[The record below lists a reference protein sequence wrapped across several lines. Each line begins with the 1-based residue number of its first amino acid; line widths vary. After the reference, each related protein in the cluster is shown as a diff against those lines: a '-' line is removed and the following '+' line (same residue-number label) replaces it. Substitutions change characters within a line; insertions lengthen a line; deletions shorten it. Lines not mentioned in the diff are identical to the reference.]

1 MAYPQMICDKDI
13 DNFFNVRSLHD
24 KKTTLKN
31 IDSDKKE
38 RLNILV
44 DNYVSQNHTGDKQS
58 SYNLKGKLK
67 YKITQSGSQNSS
79 HMFGHFEVWCEKEQY
94 RMKYEN
100 ATSTNMGIENS
111 MLKREI
117 SELKAQL
124 NRYKNNG
131 DLSPT
136 DKSPKIPLSNI
147 NDVHLEKEK
156 VSKDLSVEDKSPKIP
171 PISNNLSVEDKSSK
185 IPPKTK
191 KLSEKDKITLEEF
204 SIDWEELLVACMSD
218 EEKEKCFRHTLMD
231 MASHICKNY
240 EITNLKQLNH
250 LVYQF
255 DKLKSN
261 NYFARRYFF
270 PLTSSFPIYETYP
283 SAATEN
289 LPKSHELALQVICLP
304 IYPELPL
311 EHVINIIRLI
321 SEAK

>member
-31 IDSDKKE
+31 IDSDKKD

-100 ATSTNMGIENS
+100 ATSTNMGLENS

-124 NRYKNNG
+124 NRYKNN

-136 DKSPKIPLSNI
+136 DKSPKIPMSNI
-147 NDVHLEKEK
+147 NDVYLESSRDLSVEDKSPKNPPQIKEEEKEK
-156 VSKDLSVEDKSPKIP
+156 VEVSKDLSVEDKSPKIP
-171 PISNNLSVEDKSSK
+171 AK
-185 IPPKTK
+185 IYEYK
-191 KLSEKDKITLEEF
+191 K
-204 SIDWEELLVACMSD
+204 IDWDNLLQHSQNQTERDRIFIDTLRYIGD
-218 EEKEKCFRHTLMD
+218 EVFENYKESIESSFDISPILERHYDFLVETWEQDCPEKYD
-231 MASHICKNY
+231 ID
-240 EITNLKQLNH
+240 
-250 LVYQF
+250 
-255 DKLKSN
+255 DKLIGNIYNIVN
-261 NYFARRYFF
+261 NSFD
-270 PLTSSFPIYETYP
+270 TIISS
-283 SAATEN
+283 
-289 LPKSHELALQVICLP
+289 
-304 IYPELPL
+304 
-311 EHVINIIRLI
+311 
-321 SEAK
+321 

>member
-31 IDSDKKE
+31 IDSDKKD
-38 RLNILV
+38 RLNIMV

-100 ATSTNMGIENS
+100 ATSTNMGLENS

-124 NRYKNNG
+124 NRYKNN

-136 DKSPKIPLSNI
+136 DKSPKIPMSNI
-147 NDVHLEKEK
+147 NDVYLE
-156 VSKDLSVEDKSPKIP
+156 SSRDLSVEDKSPKNP
-171 PISNNLSVEDKSSK
+171 PQIKETSNDLSVEDKSPK
-185 IPPKTK
+185 NLQKTK
-191 KLSEKDKITLEEF
+191 KLSEDDKIELEDF
-204 SIDWEELLVACMSD
+204 SFDWDNLLAGCMND
-218 EEKEKCFRHTLMD
+218 DEKEKVFRNTLMD
-231 MASHICKNY
+231 MATHICKNY
-240 EITNLKQLNH
+240 DVKNNKQLNY
-250 LVYQF
+250 LIYQF
-255 DKLKSN
+255 EKVKSN
-261 NYFARRYFF
+261 IVEYFIEEHDLELDQYTSPSTVKINDHFF
-270 PLTSSFPIYETYP
+270 ISS
-283 SAATEN
+283 
-289 LPKSHELALQVICLP
+289 
-304 IYPELPL
+304 
-311 EHVINIIRLI
+311 
-321 SEAK
+321 